1 MTPLRLLLRRLAYR
15 PVTACLNVLLITL
28 GVAAMTTVLLTSEQ
42 IESAVER
49 NASPIDLVIGSKG
62 SPLQMVLAG
71 VYHLEAPTPPFPL
84 KAAASIASDPLVK
97 MSVPIALGDSYAGFR
112 IVGTQPSDLATL
124 YGASLDRGAM
134 PMQSMDAVLGAEV
147 ARTMM
152 AGVGDTF
159 FGNHGLAQDGDV
171 HGDAAYRI
179 TGVLNHT
186 GSVMDRL
193 IVTPLSSIWQSHG
206 LAEEAAEHAQA
217 DPHEDDHGHDAEDHS
232 DQAHDAEASRA
243 GDKEHVSFLLLSYKS
258 ALAAA
263 TLPAKVKATESLQA
277 VSPAKETARLLSLV
291 QVGADS
297 IRAVALVL
305 LMCAALSICAGLLG
319 SWSERRRELAVMRL
333 LGASRLQ
340 TALTVA
346 LEAALSAV
354 IGVAMGLLTAHA
366 VLESLGRML
375 PASALT
381 LTGQT
386 WVPAEMYVAG
396 AATLAAVLGAL
407 VPALF
412 AHRTPVADVLKS
424 A

>member
-1 MTPLRLLLRRLAYR
+1 MTPIQLLLRRLAYR
-15 PVTACLNVLLITL
+15 PVTTCLNVLLITL
-28 GVAAMTTVLLTSEQ
+28 GVAAMTTVLLTTEQ
-42 IESAVER
+42 VERAFER
-49 NASPIDLVIGSKG
+49 NASPIDLIIGSRG

-84 KAAASIASDPLVK
+84 EATASVASDPLVK
-97 MSVPIALGDSYAGFR
+97 MSVPIALGDSHAGFR
-112 IVGTQPSDLATL
+112 IVGTQPSDLVAL
-124 YGASLDRGAM
+124 YGGSLASGAL

-147 ARTMM
+147 ADTLKV
-152 AGVGDTF
+152 GVGDRF
-159 FGNHGLAQDGDV
+159 FGNHGLAQEGDV

-179 TGVLNHT
+179 TGVLNRA

-193 IVTPLSSIWQSHG
+193 IVTPLDSVWQSHG
-206 LAEEAAEHAQA
+206 LAEELAEHAQA
-217 DPHEDDHGHDAEDHS
+217 DPHEEEHGHDATDHS
-232 DQAHDAEASRA
+232 DQAHGAKGSRA
-243 GDKEHVSFLLLSYKS
+243 GVTGQVSFLLLSYKS
-258 ALAAA
+258 PLAAA

-277 VSPAKETARLLSLV
+277 VSPAKETSRLLSLV

-346 LEAALSAV
+346 LEAALSAI
-354 IGVAMGLLTAHA
+354 IGVALGLFTAHA

-386 WVPAEMYVAG
+386 WAPAEMYVAG

-407 VPALF
+407 VPALL
-412 AHRTPVADVLKS
+412 AHRTPVADVLRS